1 MNFYGSKHI
10 HAANTRKHVKNT
22 ALKGKFRLFFCSP
35 TACSPNHAG
44 PIRPRLAGRD
54 ANDIKQILS
63 TFNHVM
69 EDPCRTRR
77 TLSLATQL
85 NYAAWPGNAA
95 CSELRG
101 RRRRQPVKVRSGKLW
116 EIRTTLELETRPAA
130 CVCTSLVTQLRQSP
144 AAGPTWRVWAE
155 KSRFC
160 WSDGESATGR
170 KIALVGGKVG
180 GTQFLMIW

>member
-1 MNFYGSKHI
+1 MLQTHVNTWKTLRWKENSDCFSAPRR
-10 HAANTRKHVKNT
+10 HAAPTMLDQS
-22 ALKGKFRLFFCSP
+22 ALDW
-35 TACSPNHAG
+35 
-44 PIRPRLAGRD
+44 LAGMLMIS
-54 ANDIKQILS
+54 NKISS

-69 EDPCRTRR
+69 EDPCRTRL

-170 KIALVGGKVG
+170 KITLVGGKFG
-180 GTQFLMIW
+180 ETLIIMIW